1 MKSKLSGWKDVFS
14 FTLGQT
20 LKSKAFR
27 ISFIIMILL
36 ALVASPIMS
45 MISSS
50 EEENNNFTI
59 TKMYVNDETGYFNV
73 NQVLSMLSAGG
84 WEVQIDMGGAS
95 SGAVYEE
102 LCARIDERENN
113 AVLLSITA
121 AEGPVEMFLEYSKNG
136 DIGKTEL
143 AAFEEVLDNAITECR
158 FQALGIEDDQRDLL
172 SAKVITSVVR
182 VGENGEFITDED
194 TSISGFEYGF
204 LYALLF
210 ICMMI
215 FMMTGSQVATSIVE
229 EKSSKVVEYLLTSIR
244 PLSIIVG
251 KVLAMLCVVMTEMVG
266 MILVFVVSN
275 SITGQ
280 KTGQNVLENVI
291 SPEILGQLNPFNII
305 LGLVFIA
312 LGMVFYATLA
322 GLAGAT
328 VSRMEEIGEG
338 LVMFTVTMLV
348 GLYIGI
354 GAASSL
360 LGAGDNPFAVFAML
374 FPLSSPF
381 LIPGAVVIGRAP
393 SWVIVVAFILLVGL
407 VSLLFWFVARV
418 YEALIVYNGN
428 RIGIK
433 QLLKMKS

>member
-27 ISFIIMILL
+27 ISFVIMILL

-121 AEGPVEMFLEYSKNG
+121 EQGPVEMFLEYSKNG

-143 AAFEEVLDNAITECR
+143 AAFEEVLNNAITECR

-172 SAKVITSVVR
+172 SAKVITSVVK

-215 FMMTGSQVATSIVE
+215 CMMTGSQVATSIVE